1 MCFIYAHIMKHLSIK
16 DITVLGLLNLAL
28 FVGAGNIIFPP
39 YIGYMSGPHLLAAA
53 IGFLLMGVGL
63 PVLAAIAMGPVGGAM
78 QGITK
83 PLGRYVGAIV
93 ILVCYLCTGP
103 MGATPR
109 AATIAYELAFKPF
122 FHINQSWIF
131 FLAYFAIII
140 SFALKPQKIFELV
153 GEILTPIK
161 VVALLILCFSVF
173 TFSYDT
179 SGNIAH
185 GPYISEPFS
194 EGISQGYLT
203 MDAFASM
210 IFGIIMVN
218 ATRSR
223 GVTNHKLITRYIAY
237 AALIAGVLL
246 SLIYICLFMIGSKS
260 TGLITDSVAN
270 GTEIINP
277 YIEYHCGFAGKLLM
291 SLLITI
297 ACIIAAIGIST
308 SGSFLF
314 SRWLGVPYK
323 VMVFVI
329 NGVAFSLSSLGLT
342 RLIQLS
348 IPVLLV
354 VYPVFIILIV
364 MSFFRKR
371 IENLSFIIYPACV
384 VGFICGLFD
393 AFNSQDLYDLVPHF
407 YTRLPFFKQG
417 LAWITPCVILIVFTL
432 LFQSFYKA
440 KPLHEA

>member
-1 MCFIYAHIMKHLSIK
+1 MKHLSIK
-16 DITVLGLLNLAL
+16 DIIILGLLNLAL

-39 YIGYMSGPHLLAAA
+39 YIGYMSGPHLIAAA
-53 IGFLLMGVGL
+53 TGFLLMGVGL
-63 PVLAAIAMGPVGGAM
+63 PVLAAVAMGPVGGSM
-78 QGITK
+78 QGITN
-83 PLGRYVGAIV
+83 PLGKYIGAIV

-122 FHINQSWIF
+122 FHITHSWIF

-140 SFALKPQKIFELV
+140 SFALKPHKIFELV
-153 GEILTPIK
+153 GQILTPIK
-161 VVALLILCFSVF
+161 VVALLVLCLSVF

-185 GPYISEPFS
+185 GPYITAPFS

-210 IFGIIMVN
+210 IFGIIMVS

-223 GVTNHKLITRYIAY
+223 GVTNHKLITRYVAY

-246 SLIYICLFMIGSKS
+246 SLLYICLFMIGSKS
-260 TGLITDSVAN
+260 TGLITGPVAN

-277 YIEYHCGFAGKLLM
+277 YIAYRCGIAGKLLM

-314 SRWLGVPYK
+314 SRWLGIPYK
-323 VMVFVI
+323 VMVFII

-342 RLIQLS
+342 RLIELS
-348 IPVLLV
+348 VPVLLV
-354 VYPVFIILIV
+354 IYPVFIILIV
-364 MSFFRKR
+364 MSFFRKY
-371 IENLSFIIYPACV
+371 INNISVIIYPACI

-393 AFNSQDLYDLVPHF
+393 AFNSQGLHDLVPKF
-407 YTRLPFFKQG
+407 YTKLPFFTQG
-417 LAWITPCVILIVFTL
+417 LAWIVPCFILIVFTL
-432 LFQSFYKA
+432 LFQSFFNNNTR
-440 KPLHEA
+440 EQ

>member
-1 MCFIYAHIMKHLSIK
+1 MKHLSIK
-16 DITVLGLLNLAL
+16 DIIVLGLLNLAL

-39 YIGYMSGPHLLAAA
+39 YIGYMSGPNLLLAAT
-53 IGFLLMGVGL
+53 GFLIMGVGL
-63 PVLAAIAMGPVGGAM
+63 PVIAAIAMGPVGGSM
-78 QGITK
+78 QAITS
-83 PLGRYVGAIV
+83 PLGRHIGMIV

-122 FHINQSWIF
+122 FNINQSWIF
-131 FLAYFAIII
+131 FLIYFGIII
-140 SFALKPQKIFELV
+140 SFALRPHKIFELV
-153 GEILTPIK
+153 GQILTPIK
-161 VVALLILCFSVF
+161 VIALLILCLSVF

-179 SGNIAH
+179 SGNIAQ
-185 GPYISEPFS
+185 GPYLAFPFS

-210 IFGIIMVN
+210 IFGIIMVS

-223 GVTNHKLITRYIAY
+223 GITNHKLITRYVAY

-246 SLIYICLFMIGSKS
+246 ALIYVCLFMVGSKS
-260 TGLITDSVAN
+260 TGLVTGHITN

-277 YIEYHCGFAGKLLM
+277 YIVYHCGVAGKLLM
-291 SLLITI
+291 SVLITI
-297 ACIIAAIGIST
+297 ACIIAAIGISS

-329 NGVAFSLSSLGLT
+329 NGVAFSLSTLGLT
-342 RLIQLS
+342 RLINLS
-348 IPVLLV
+348 VPVLLV
-354 VYPVFIILIV
+354 IYPVFIILIM
-364 MSFFRKR
+364 MSFFKKY
-371 IENLSFIIYPACV
+371 IKDMQVVLYPASV

-393 AFNSQDLYDLVPHF
+393 AFNSQKLQYLVPKF
-407 YTRLPFFKQG
+407 YTKLPFFTQG
-417 LAWITPCVILIVFTL
+417 LAWITPCVSLIVVGL
-432 LFQSFYKA
+432 ILEKFYTKRQVA
-440 KPLHEA
+440 